1 MVHRNRQVMTISSSR
16 KTDIIKTFEKRNDLQ
31 LKIFIVPSVITLLKC
46 QELMNS
52 MVYLRYLIQS
62 EKLLKCP
69 KQLKSSPIIPSY

>member
-31 LKIFIVPSVITLLKC
+31 LKIFIVPSVITLL
-46 QELMNS
+46 MNS